1 MHRGDGSASAGQTLR
16 WRPRLRGVGKDARAA
31 WHRFHWR
38 SEDTLAL
45 LIAAIAVLVMF
56 MVLLRP

>member
-1 MHRGDGSASAGQTLR
+1 MRQ
-16 WRPRLRGVGKDARAA
+16 RLLGIGNDARAA

-45 LIAAIAVLVMF
+45 LITAIAVLVIF